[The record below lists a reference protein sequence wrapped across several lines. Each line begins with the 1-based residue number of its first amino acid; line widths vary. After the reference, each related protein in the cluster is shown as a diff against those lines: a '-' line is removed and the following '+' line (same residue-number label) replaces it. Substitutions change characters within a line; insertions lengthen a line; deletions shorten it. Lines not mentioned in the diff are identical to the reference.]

1 MRKEKMKWILEIKK
15 EEIERA
21 QGLAQKMKKMI
32 SNCKIQISK
41 ELEDRTQEV
50 DLMAKVS
57 TSLRKALLGRMT
69 LKMKMTI
76 RRTVMTTMK
85 GTKKEV
91 P

>member
-15 EEIERA
+15 GEIERA

-41 ELEDRTQEV
+41 ELEERTQEA